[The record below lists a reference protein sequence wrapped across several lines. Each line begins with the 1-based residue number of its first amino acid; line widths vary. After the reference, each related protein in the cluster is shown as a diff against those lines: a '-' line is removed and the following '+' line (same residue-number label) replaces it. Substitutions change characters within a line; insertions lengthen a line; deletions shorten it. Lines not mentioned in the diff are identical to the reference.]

1 MIQNEA
7 QCFLKLIS
15 IMLISP
21 MNGDDGMAVL
31 YHKCGHEEAKIKLQ
45 KQG

>member
-7 QCFLKLIS
+7 QMFSFSKKLNS

-21 MNGDDGMAVL
+21 NGDDVMQENCV
-31 YHKCGHEEAKIKLQ
+31 EDAKIKLQ